1 MGEVADLG
9 AMVVAKAAPH
19 RVVGLE
25 APVAAV
31 LVAAVRDWGE
41 AAAVAVCSRRAQSC
55 GGFHAFSASITQSTR
70 ADRPAR
76 ARR

>member
-1 MGEVADLG
+1 MADLG

-31 LVAAVRDWGE
+31 LVAAVQDWGG

-55 GGFHAFSASITQSTR
+55 GRFHTFSASIKQSATD
-70 ADRPAR
+70 AAG
-76 ARR
+76 AEQTIV